1 MADNTLTL
9 NFDEASAMALVEKVG
24 KEIVLPIVERAGKSA
39 YAIAVAHGFRGT
51 EQDWIDSLR
60 GIQGPQGEPGPP
72 GEPGPIGKPGPQ
84 GEPGSAENAAQLLK
98 EHGIWLSDTSV
109 ATVLTKVIELT
120 KCYNNYKPKGL
131 EFVEPKAGATYI
143 DFTGEPHFK
152 LSINNGEMR
161 EFQSDNMRVNIDS
174 TMQGSIRVDYYGL
187 TDVLVSTHVIEIP
200 DDKQGQEQGPD
211 FGRLIKT
218 VPLSDHGFSILSVS
232 GVAKVYQN
240 GIKVIPEQFETDDK
254 ANLETYLGYLL
265 VDIKDVEQVELL
277 EFDLT
282 NVPEKTPLDGI
293 YPEISMDLRSITKNA
308 KATIIKVKQSQII
321 TLGTGPSAQNQTG
334 VATSIKFTGMNDG
347 PTDKKKIQFNGSK
360 LIEMEQGANYEYV
373 FSTDT
378 INKLV

>member
-218 VPLSDHGFSILSVS
+218 VPLSDHGFSTLSVS

>member
-218 VPLSDHGFSILSVS
+218 VPLSNHGFSTLSVS